1 MSGLKIVLFDE
12 LYKTNS
18 LSPLG
23 IQYMG
28 QQRLDAWLG
37 VGKVKFEVAQLAERQ
52 FKFTLW
58 REYGP
63 WYQDPKPFSN
73 CNDNIVDFDAA
84 IFLGKNYQTGT
95 VADFTEHPGWC
106 IWSPDIKTIFLPDMR
121 DMAKKHHGTRIK
133 SIEVDNNLDHID
145 LIITY

>member
-1 MSGLKIVLFDE
+1 MSGIRIVLFDE

-37 VGKVKFEVAQLAERQ
+37 VGKVKFEVAQLEDRK

-58 REYGP
+58 RTYGQ
-63 WYQDPKPFSN
+63 WYEDPKRFSD
-73 CNDNIVDFDAA
+73 CNETINSWDEN
-84 IFLGKNYQTGT
+84 IFLGTDYQTGT
-95 VADFTEHPGWC
+95 RADFSTHPGPY
-106 IWSPDIKTIFLPDMR
+106 ILSFGVQENFLPDLR
-121 DMAKKHHGTRIK
+121 NMAKKYHGTRIK

-145 LIITY
+145 LVITY

>member
-1 MSGLKIVLFDE
+1 MSGIRIVLFDE

-37 VGKVKFEVAQLAERQ
+37 PGKVKFEVAQLAERQ

-73 CNDNIVDFDAA
+73 CNDTIFAWDQQ
-84 IFLGKNYQTGT
+84 IFLGTDYQTGT
-95 VADFTEHPGWC
+95 QADFQNHTARYIISYG
-106 IWSPDIKTIFLPDMR
+106 IPDFLREMR

-145 LIITY
+145 LILTY